1 MVNDILI
8 KILFVLKQIGLPA
21 HFFFSFVITIITI
34 ITMFMVFGKKAKYS
48 V

>member
-21 HFFFSFVITIITI
+21 HFFFSFVITIIT
-34 ITMFMVFGKKAKYS
+34 MFMVFGKKAKYS